1 MIDCYFYAQVTIA
14 QAHSSELRVLCL
26 ITLPHFSTK
35 GLQKCSQVE
44 AMMPDVC
51 MEFFK
56 EGPIYPFKEK
66 ACKNWIENNQETLN
80 EIETKCNLGEFIYY

>member
-1 MIDCYFYAQVTIA
+1 
-14 QAHSSELRVLCL
+14 
-26 ITLPHFSTK
+26 
-35 GLQKCSQVE
+35 
-44 AMMPDVC
+44 MMPDVC

-80 EIETKCNLGEFIYY
+80 EIGTKCNLGELIYY

>member
-1 MIDCYFYAQVTIA
+1 MIQID
-14 QAHSSELRVLCL
+14 LWL
-26 ITLPHFSTK
+26 LPFTSTTK

-80 EIETKCNLGEFIYY
+80 EIETKCNLGELIYYYFKFRIEKYTL